1 MSILFLGYN
10 GRRVFFEEGDEALYT
25 YIIVDDEP
33 LIRRGM
39 IKKLKPLSEEAQF
52 VGEADNGIEALKLIR
67 EVNPDIIFT
76 DMRMPEMDGKTFLK
90 ILQNDFP
97 DKKIIVISGYSD
109 FEYMQEAISA
119 KVVGYLLKPFNREEI
134 HSALQKAINLI
145 NQERAYQLKL
155 ETTETE
161 KEEIKY
167 QSDLQVLNNVILGI
181 SKNFEPKC
189 TIFQNIDESQQ
200 FILLT
205 VYSTTNLVENL
216 NSPVLMENI
225 RKYGFINIPNNHNDN
240 IYFFLLNF
248 AKNVRD
254 LQQSTSV
261 KSNLLYESIS
271 KGITKDC
278 IYLGISKT
286 KQSILQLNEAYIE
299 TISALDNRLITDI
312 SHILFYNGVQATLDI
327 PNWEKTDELLFHIES
342 GQSDKV
348 LELTSDY
355 FNFICEIPALTI
367 LSLKN
372 LCNDLIHEV
381 RNMLSTYFETIT
393 KDSPSTSFDSILET
407 AFDIDSIKSFF
418 FQVLP
423 SLTEVFREKNIYGSE
438 NLIDNIKTYITKNY
452 NKEITLNKIATL
464 FFINPSYC
472 SYLFKEKTGENF
484 NDFVNRIR
492 IEKAKHLLKSSSD
505 KVYKI
510 AKTLGYDNT
519 KYFFRVFKKMTGY
532 TPEEYRMM

>member
-1 MSILFLGYN
+1 ML
-10 GRRVFFEEGDEALYT
+10 
-25 YIIVDDEP
+25 
-33 LIRRGM
+33 
-39 IKKLKPLSEEAQF
+39 KKLKAFSEEARF
-52 VGEADNGIEALKLIR
+52 VGEADNGSDALELIR
-67 EVNPDIIFT
+67 KVNPDIIFT
-76 DMRMPEMDGKTFLK
+76 DMRMPEMDGKTLLK
-90 ILQNDFP
+90 TLQNNFP
-97 DKKIIVISGYSD
+97 EKKIIVISGYSD

-145 NQERAYQLKL
+145 DQERAYQQKL

-167 QSDLQVLNNVILGI
+167 QSDLHVLNNVILGI
-181 SKNFEPKC
+181 SKNFEPKS
-189 TIFQNIDESQQ
+189 TIFQNFDEGHQ
-200 FILLT
+200 FILFTL
-205 VYSTTNLVENL
+205 YSTVSLVEYL
-216 NSPVLMENI
+216 NDSVLIQNI
-225 RKYGFINIPNNHNDN
+225 RTNGFINIQNPHNDN
-240 IYFFLLNF
+240 IYFFLLYYE
-248 AKNVRD
+248 KNVRD
-254 LQQSTSV
+254 LQQLISL
-261 KSNLLYESIS
+261 KSDLLYEGIS
-271 KGITKDC
+271 SVIPKDS

-286 KQSILQLNEAYIE
+286 KKTLLQLNESYTE
-299 TISALDNRLITDI
+299 TISALNNRLATDI
-312 SHILFYNGVQATLDI
+312 NNILFYKEEQTTFEI

-342 GQSDKV
+342 GHYDKV

-355 FNFICEIPALTI
+355 FNFICEIPSLTI

-381 RNMLSTYFETIT
+381 RNMLSNYFDTIT
-393 KDSPSTSFDSILET
+393 KDSPSSSFDSMLET
-407 AFDIDSIKSFF
+407 VFDIESIKSYF

-438 NLIDNIKTYITKNY
+438 NLIDNIKTYIIKNY
-452 NKEITLNKIATL
+452 NKEITLNKISTL

-484 NDFVNRIR
+484 NDYVNRIR
-492 IEKAKHLLKSSSD
+492 IEKAKLLLKSSSD

-519 KYFFRVFKKMTGY
+519 KYFFRVFKKVTGY

>member
-10 GRRVFFEEGDEALYT
+10 GLRVFFEEGDEALYT

-299 TISALDNRLITDI
+299 TIAALDNRLITDI

-342 GQSDKV
+342 GHSDKV

-532 TPEEYRMM
+532 TPEEYRML

>member
-1 MSILFLGYN
+1 ML
-10 GRRVFFEEGDEALYT
+10 
-25 YIIVDDEP
+25 
-33 LIRRGM
+33 
-39 IKKLKPLSEEAQF
+39 KKLKAFSEEAKF
-52 VGEADNGIEALKLIR
+52 VGEADNGIDALELIQK
-67 EVNPDIIFT
+67 VNPDIIFT
-76 DMRMPEMDGKTFLK
+76 DMRMPEMDGKILLK
-90 ILQNDFP
+90 TLQNNFP
-97 DKKIIVISGYSD
+97 EKKIIVISGYSD

-145 NQERAYQLKL
+145 DQERAYQQKL

-167 QSDLQVLNNVILGI
+167 QSDLQILNNIILGI
-181 SKNFEPKC
+181 SKNFEPKS
-189 TIFQNIDESQQ
+189 TKFQNFDESHQ
-200 FILLT
+200 FILFTL
-205 VYSTTNLVENL
+205 YSTISLVDYL
-216 NSPVLMENI
+216 NDSVLIQNI
-225 RKYGFINIPNNHNDN
+225 RTNGFINIQNTHSDN
-240 IYFFLLNF
+240 IYFFLLYYE
-248 AKNVRD
+248 KNVRD
-254 LQQSTSV
+254 LQQFISL
-261 KSNLLYESIS
+261 KSDLLYESIS
-271 KGITKDC
+271 NVIPKDSL
-278 IYLGISKT
+278 YLGISKT
-286 KQSILQLNEAYIE
+286 KKTLLQLNEAYTE
-299 TISALDNRLITDI
+299 TISALNNRLATDI
-312 SHILFYNGVQATLDI
+312 NNILFYKEGQTTFEIA
-327 PNWEKTDELLFHIES
+327 NWEKTDELLFHIES
-342 GQSDKV
+342 GHSDKV
-348 LELTSDY
+348 LELTTDY
-355 FNFICEIPALTI
+355 FNFICEIPSLTI

-381 RNMLSTYFETIT
+381 RNMLSNYFDTIT
-393 KDSPSTSFDSILET
+393 KDSPSSSFDSMLET
-407 AFDIDSIKSFF
+407 VFDIESIKSYF

-438 NLIDNIKTYITKNY
+438 NLIDNIKTYIIKNY

-519 KYFFRVFKKMTGY
+519 KYFFRVFKKVTGY

>member
-1 MSILFLGYN
+1 M
-10 GRRVFFEEGDEALYT
+10 YT

-39 IKKLKPLSEEAQF
+39 LKKLKAFSEEAQF
-52 VGEADNGIEALKLIR
+52 VGEADNGIDALELIR

-76 DMRMPEMDGKTFLK
+76 DMRMPEMDGKVFLK
-90 ILQNDFP
+90 TLQNDFP
-97 DKKIIVISGYSD
+97 EKKLIVISGYSD

-119 KVVGYLLKPFNREEI
+119 KVVDYLLKPFNREEI

-161 KEEIKY
+161 NEKIKY

-181 SKNFEPKC
+181 SKNFEPKS
-189 TIFQNIDESQQ
+189 TIFQTFDESHQ
-200 FILLT
+200 FILFTL
-205 VYSTTNLVENL
+205 YSTIGLVEYL
-216 NSPVLMENI
+216 NNPVLIENI
-225 RKYGFINIPNNHNDN
+225 RTNGIINIPNTENDN
-240 IYFFLLNF
+240 IYFFLSYYE
-248 AKNVRD
+248 KNARD
-254 LQQSTSV
+254 LQQLITL
-261 KSNLLYESIS
+261 KSDLLYESVS
-271 KGITKDC
+271 SSGTPKDC

-286 KQSILQLNEAYIE
+286 KKTLLQLNEAYTE
-299 TISALDNRLITDI
+299 TISALNNRVATDI
-312 SHILFYNGVQATLDI
+312 NNILFYLEGQINTFEN
-327 PNWEKTDELLFHIES
+327 PYWEKTDELLFHIES
-342 GQSDKV
+342 GHTGKV
-348 LELTSDY
+348 LDLTTEY

-367 LSLKN
+367 FSLKN

-381 RNMLSTYFETIT
+381 RNMLSNYFDSIT
-393 KDSPSTSFDSILET
+393 KDSPSSSFESMLET
-407 AFDIDSIKSFF
+407 VFDIESIKTYF

-438 NLIDNIKTYITKNY
+438 NLIDNIKTYVIKNY
-452 NKEITLNKIATL
+452 NKEITLNKISTL

-492 IEKAKHLLKSSSD
+492 IEKAKELLKSSPE

-519 KYFFRVFKKMTGY
+519 KYFFRVFKKVTGY